1 MSSDDLTPADAR
13 LTAEARAAAADLA
26 LRAALDL
33 VEAGRADLFREAVS
47 RQRNAV
53 AMTRAFARV
62 DRETGR

>member
-1 MSSDDLTPADAR
+1 MSSDSLTAADIR

-47 RQRNAV
+47 RHRNASALGRV
-53 AMTRAFARV
+53 FARV